1 MHRKYLEMQQPKVVC
16 LVHEKKN
23 INSNLVDFYLQVM
36 LVILTNMLSYHYR
49 IDTEWPW
56 ANEIM

>member
-49 IDTEWPW
+49 IDTE
-56 ANEIM
+56 